1 MQGRA
6 DITVATPGYAG
17 VNHAEQ
23 HDTLYF
29 SLTIRFQERKPAFFL
44 VSQCKEIKS
53 DFQVTDEGKISL
65 QLSLKPSFSM
75 QGNSVFRAT
84 DEGKF
89 TNASLVIHSSL
100 SQLMSQLPRKS
111 SSLYLSS
118 SNAFKATP
126 FPFRRP
132 D

>member
-6 DITVATPGYAG
+6 DITVTAAGYAR

-23 HDTLYF
+23 HDTLHF

-65 QLSLKPSFSM
+65 QLAFFL
-75 QGNSVFRAT
+75 
-84 DEGKF
+84 
-89 TNASLVIHSSL
+89 NA
-100 SQLMSQLPRKS
+100 RKS
-111 SSLYLSS
+111 QVFFERLMKVNQPSLFCQCKSCDTWLPLTANVTIAKETCISI
-118 SNAFKATP
+118 P
-126 FPFRRP
+126 F
-132 D
+132 